1 MKKNTASR
9 KNKIRRGWKGW
20 LGIVL
25 LYALLTALLVVTI
38 FPIVYSLSASLKST
52 QEILSSKEFFPKEV
66 RFENYSEAWNKSN
79 FGRFFWNSI
88 YLAFF
93 VVLGT
98 IVASTTAGYVFA
110 RARFPGKKL
119 IFMLLTGSMFI
130 SAGSLYL
137 YPQLQVAKLLGL
149 NTSLWGVIVI
159 NIFGIN
165 ITQLYISR
173 GYIQSISP
181 EIDEAAKIDGCSFF
195 GIFCKIIFPLTKP
208 LIATIGLLSFMNAWN
223 DYLLPMVFTLG
234 NKSAQPL
241 VVGIIAMRNIGE
253 SVTAWNLMLAG
264 TSLAVLPML
273 VVYLFLNKYFIAGLT
288 SGAVKG

>member
-1 MKKNTASR
+1 MKR
-9 KNKIRRGWKGW
+9 RNKINHGWKGA
-20 LGIVL
+20 LGQAL
-25 LYALLTALLVVTI
+25 LYLFLTALLVVTV
-38 FPIVYSLSASLKST
+38 FPIVYSLSSSLKST
-52 QEILSSKEFFPKEV
+52 QEILSSKAFWPKEIH
-66 RFENYSEAWNKSN
+66 FENYSQAWTQSN
-79 FGRFFWNSI
+79 FGRYFWNSS

-98 IVASTTAGYVFA
+98 IITSTTAGYVFA
-110 RARFPGKKL
+110 RGRFPGKNL
-119 IFMLLTGSMFI
+119 VYVVLTSSMFI

-137 YPQLQVAKLLGL
+137 YPQLQIAKVLGL

-173 GYIQSISP
+173 SYIQSISP

-195 GIFCKIIFPLTKP
+195 WTFCKIIFPLTKP

-223 DYLLPMVFTLG
+223 DYLLPLVFTLG
-234 NKSAQPL
+234 NKASQPL

-264 TSLAVLPML
+264 TSMAVLPML